1 MINIKNF
8 DANLLNIGKISF
20 KSTDTVIYSIR
31 YITMKSIDNEYPC
44 LIFNN
49 VDGDIKGSNGDKYLI
64 FTSTYKNK
72 KVSKKY
78 TELWDEIKNHIE
90 TINVGEP
97 IKYKKDFMKVKFES
111 DDDLPLEKILSI
123 PSMIIVVR
131 SVFQKDS
138 KYYPQVYLH

>member
-31 YITMKSIDNEYPC
+31 YITMKSIDNEYPR

-111 DDDLPLEKILSI
+111 DDDLPLGKILSI